1 MTKYN
6 NYLKFASFL
15 ITASILPLITSTEPL
30 NASDNIQSTSS
41 ALNWYELWDSS
52 SVEATRNFANVNDSR
67 VDVTV
72 EYSTNQKWQHLENHN
87 GLNLYDNYSP
97 KKDALNHDH
106 SLWIYH
112 GILRMTNNPQDTG
125 ENAAWVKVTFSQ
137 PVTIEQLWAGSL
149 STINSRREW
158 MKVSAYSSSDIDM
171 NNLNLA
177 ASNLVSPSKVDD
189 YQGFF
194 DTTCSQV
201 AFTDN
206 LEGHQCNLAGADHPD
221 YIGIL
226 PNEDGSVLLKGLGS
240 QGSKQYGRAFF
251 EFNTPV
257 RTIVFQHFA
266 TDIDNDA
273 QRNSGYTSAAISPE
287 LVFTSLF
294 AD

>member
-1 MTKYN
+1 MIKYN
-6 NYLKFASFL
+6 NYLKFALFL
-15 ITASILPLITSTEPL
+15 VTTSIFSLTPAAETLM
-30 NASDNIQSTSS
+30 ASDNIQDTSY

-52 SVEATRNFANVNDSR
+52 SVETNRTFANVNNSG

-72 EYSTNQKWQHLENHN
+72 EYSTNQKWQHLENHD

-106 SLWIYH
+106 NLWIYH

-125 ENAAWVKVTFSQ
+125 DDAAWVKVTFSQ

-158 MKVSAYSSSDIDM
+158 MKVSAYSSGDVDIT
-171 NNLNLA
+171 NLGLA
-177 ASNLVSPSKVDD
+177 ASNLVSPSKVND
-189 YQGFF
+189 YQNFF
-194 DTTCSQV
+194 NTTCEHV
-201 AFTDN
+201 ALTDN
-206 LEGHQCNLAGADHPD
+206 LEEHQCNLAGADNPN

-240 QGSKQYGRAFF
+240 QGGKQYGRAFF

-257 RTIVFQHFA
+257 KTVVFQHFA

-273 QRNSGYTSAAISPE
+273 QRNSGYTSVAISPE